1 MSDPLN
7 ERLNKILPRVISDE
21 FLSGSGIGNEIAF
34 YIFDYPP
41 EDELRVRDYLRTLLD
56 HIPKQKH
63 GLRVKHI
70 DLFDFVLDYLKSRKL
85 LDKAIQ
91 MQREKGDEALK
102 KALAGPL
109 HESKLG
115 SPVRRGRPAGAT
127 RSRDRVRRRQRLAA
141 AAVAHAAQQS
151 PAVMGKTPLVMFY
164 PGRYDGQS
172 LRLFGKTQEQQLLP
186 GLQAGAVRSR
196 LKCSSRTSLNVTS
209 SGPSTAS

>member
-1 MSDPLN
+1 MSDTLN
-7 ERLNKILPRVISDE
+7 ERLNKILPRVVSDE

-34 YIFDYPP
+34 YVFDYPP

-70 DLFDFVLDYLKSRKL
+70 DLFDLVMDYLKHRKL

-91 MQREKGDEALK
+91 MQADKGDDALK

-109 HESKLG
+109 HETKLA
-115 SPVRRGRPAGAT
+115 SHFAEVARPAQHDLVIVSGVGGVWPLL
-127 RSRDRVRRRQRLAA
+127 RS
-141 AAVAHAAQQS
+141 HALLNNLQ
-151 PAVMGKTPLVMFY
+151 PVMGKTPLVMFY

-172 LRLFGKTQEQQLLP
+172 LRLFGK
-186 GLQAGAVRSR
+186 
-196 LKCSSRTSLNVTS
+196 LKNNNYYRAFKLV
-209 SGPSTAS
+209 P